1 MKKADLL
8 NKSFRMSR
16 SLQDN
21 FDFWSYERG
30 SPAFRGRGGE
40 TKKGQKRTKKGDD
53 IWHPCYWPCHLMRL
67 HGEKVFFLGH
77 PYGVFFSEIRW
88 VV

>member
-40 TKKGQKRTKKGDD
+40 TKKGQKKDQKGR
-53 IWHPCYWPCHLMRL
+53 WHLASLLLAVPFDEIARRKSFFFWDTLM
-67 HGEKVFFLGH
+67 E
-77 PYGVFFSEIRW
+77 FFSEIRW